1 MDICQCLLLCKMVAV
16 ENKIMASTEQTDDS
30 SLERYIGN
38 TIRQLRQK
46 HRLTIA
52 EVCDRANI
60 SRGMLSKIENA
71 QTATSLETLAK
82 LASALG
88 V

>member
-1 MDICQCLLLCKMVAV
+1 
-16 ENKIMASTEQTDDS
+16 MASTEQTDNS

-46 HRLTIA
+46 HGLTIA
-52 EVCDRANI
+52 EVCDRTNI

-71 QTATSLETLAK
+71 QNQILILPGG
-82 LASALG
+82 ALG
-88 V
+88 